1 MLPAGSYPPPGSS
14 QGTCV
19 AIQTLRDPIGIPET
33 EIRNKH
39 WFAWG
44 GIYVHN
50 ASLNVYAVP
59 GKTGWQVDWV
69 TADYYGQYVPAP
81 ALQGFGMAQF
91 VWNLHLYRHTHE
103 ANTIVYGDG
112 FCDAE
117 FGLTGTVPGNWSYTT
132 HDIHWE

>member
-1 MLPAGSYPPPGSS
+1 MQDREPLDWSWLTYSR
-14 QGTCV
+14 
-19 AIQTLRDPIGIPET
+19 LRVLRELGADRT
-33 EIRNKH
+33 ERQ
-39 WFAWG
+39 A
-44 GIYVHN
+44 
-50 ASLNVYAVP
+50 ANVYAVP
-59 GKTGWQVDWV
+59 GDTGWQVDWV
-69 TADYYGQYVPAP
+69 TANYYGQYVPAQ

-117 FGLTGTVPGNWSYTT
+117 FGLTGTVPGNWSYAT